1 MAEIR
6 YKIPILSVRALTA
19 YAKEQSDEVY
29 SYNLTKNETESVI
42 QRGSETYQNE
52 NAIFY
57 QAMQQITNHEFT
69 QPQEDTVIDDLY
81 DVLIYLDF
89 DGIFD
94 RNPAVPVNALRQK
107 KAESLF
113 RPEGINLILYFSICS
128 VF

>member
-57 QAMQQITNHEFT
+57 QAIKSLRVDFNIGSFSFGVSLCPKNVQ
-69 QPQEDTVIDDLY
+69 VIMLPPKNS
-81 DVLIYLDF
+81 VL
-89 DGIFD
+89 
-94 RNPAVPVNALRQK
+94 N
-107 KAESLF
+107 SS
-113 RPEGINLILYFSICS
+113 ILATL
-128 VF
+128 